1 MQEEMNKS
9 VEEELLLG
17 EDQQEQEIEEVD
29 YSSFSKEELL
39 SGVKEIRNS
48 DMAIIS
54 VQYPQFKSAYDALFS
69 TERKEALARFV
80 SEGGVKQDFEYRLDD
95 ISKEFTKLT
104 EEFSQKIKDFGVQ
117 QKELQFQ
124 ASKKKEQVVETLR
137 ELVSS
142 SEVSNHIFKQVKELQ
157 QTWKEANEVTQ
168 SGDRELWRSY
178 KGLLDIFYNN
188 RNISF
193 ELLDLDRKKNLVAK
207 EELIKVAEGLLKE
220 NSIKEIINV
229 LNQCHQD
236 WKLIGPVP
244 EDVRESLWDK
254 FKAITQKVYEH
265 RDHLQAEYDK
275 LKEANLELRQAV
287 IVKLKEL
294 ISSDL
299 SKISEW
305 NERTKE
311 VQKLQDEWNAIGAVP
326 RDKSKGIAN
335 EFWGVVKGFFRNK
348 GEFFNQLDAE
358 RGENLKAK
366 EVLCEKVEVLKDEE
380 NFKLTADKIK
390 QLQADWKKI
399 GPVSQKQS
407 DAIYKRF
414 RTACDYFFDRRKEF
428 FNEKD
433 KEYVENGKVKE
444 ALIKKIEELKEDDI
458 EGFKA
463 IVVEWD
469 TVGFVSRDSKEKIT
483 TDYKK
488 ATNAFLEKV
497 KEGAEKDELEITV
510 ELGGLK
516 GNPRAADIVFKKK
529 DQIRKEIS
537 KFQDEINTLKTNIEF
552 FARSKNAD
560 GLRAEVEGK
569 IEVANAEIKELK
581 RKMQLINKFEF

>member
-1 MQEEMNKS
+1 M
-9 VEEELLLG
+9 
-17 EDQQEQEIEEVD
+17 
-29 YSSFSKEELL
+29 
-39 SGVKEIRNS
+39 
-48 DMAIIS
+48 
-54 VQYPQFKSAYDALFS
+54 
-69 TERKEALARFV
+69 
-80 SEGGVKQDFEYRLDD
+80 
-95 ISKEFTKLT
+95 
-104 EEFSQKIKDFGVQ
+104 
-117 QKELQFQ
+117 
-124 ASKKKEQVVETLR
+124 
-137 ELVSS
+137 
-142 SEVSNHIFKQVKELQ
+142 
-157 QTWKEANEVTQ
+157 
-168 SGDRELWRSY
+168 
-178 KGLLDIFYNN
+178 
-188 RNISF
+188 
-193 ELLDLDRKKNLVAK
+193 
-207 EELIKVAEGLLKE
+207 LKE